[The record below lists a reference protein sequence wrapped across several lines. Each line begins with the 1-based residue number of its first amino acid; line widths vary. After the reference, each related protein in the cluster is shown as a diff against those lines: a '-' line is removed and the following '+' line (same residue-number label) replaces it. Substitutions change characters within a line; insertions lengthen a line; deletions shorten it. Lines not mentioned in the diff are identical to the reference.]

1 MQLCRVCSADC
12 KQAIESLR
20 LLPRCCW
27 SSRFSTTSMALVTV
41 DSLTREMIKKLQG
54 WPTTSWLPY
63 STYLYLDFHLFHDK
77 AKRTQQGDLLGTPP
91 PFNGKNPLSSFWKV
105 PLSSCIRYSQISKW
119 EKYTKVMLSGTCFMS
134 FTNYPLDEQLCRV
147 LSVSHSNSIHEVEIG
162 HILLLLWEEIK
173 GTHSACCRLCC
184 GARYRTTQSSNGPC
198 STSLSSDTSR
208 TTTRLWSWRTQCIL
222 YRYICTTS
230 LIGAR
235 LLRRY

>member
-1 MQLCRVCSADC
+1 MGAEPTFPDNR
-12 KQAIESLR
+12 K
-20 LLPRCCW
+20 
-27 SSRFSTTSMALVTV
+27 VTPSPWKRV
-41 DSLTREMIKKLQG
+41 DSFLPSRLERISTLKNAGTVTIFRNGTVHYDSHIRLTVGKFWRVHPNMFATNVRARPLVSCK
-54 WPTTSWLPY
+54 
-63 STYLYLDFHLFHDK
+63 
-77 AKRTQQGDLLGTPP
+77 GTPA
-91 PFNGKNPLSSFWKV
+91 W
-105 PLSSCIRYSQISKW
+105 SSCIRYCQISKW